1 MLAIVPAYCL
11 YYSYYLHHLH
21 IAYSRFVMVMVLIPQ
36 VFKTNYFSM
45 KKTKTG
51 LAPKWRTNE

>member
-11 YYSYYLHHLH
+11 YYLYYPHYLH
-21 IAYSRFVMVMVLIPQ
+21 IADSRFVMVLISQ
-36 VFKTNYFSM
+36 VFKTNYFFK

-51 LAPKWRTNE
+51 LAPKWRTNA